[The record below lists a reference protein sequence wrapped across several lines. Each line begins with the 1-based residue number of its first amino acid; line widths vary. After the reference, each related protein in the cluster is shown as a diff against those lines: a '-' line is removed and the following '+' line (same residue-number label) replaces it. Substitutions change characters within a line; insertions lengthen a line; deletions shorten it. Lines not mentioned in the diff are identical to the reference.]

1 MADNYEVKDAAGAT
15 IEIDA
20 QEVSAGV
27 YSNRVKATGYIA
39 NPSAN
44 FTRPSDTNVYASGD
58 LVANSTTAGSV
69 TPMQFTVAREAASSF
84 MLRRAKLLKSGTSL
98 TNAWFRLHLYRS
110 SPTPSNGD
118 NGAWLT
124 GHSGYLGAF
133 DFVCDRAFTDG
144 ASANAGNPINGSEIS
159 VKLASGQIVYGL
171 LEARAAY
178 TPASAEVFTIELEDF
193 QN

>member
-1 MADNYEVKDAAGAT
+1 MADNYPVKDATGAT

-27 YSNRVKATGYIA
+27 FSNRVRASGYIT
-39 NPSAN
+39 NPSAS
-44 FTRPSDTNVYASGD
+44 FTRPADTAVYAVGD

-69 TPMQFTVAREAASSF
+69 VPMEFTVSRVAAGSF
-84 MLRRAKLLKSGTSL
+84 MLRRARLLKTGTSL
-98 TNAWFRLHLYRS
+98 TNANFRLHLYTT

-133 DFVCDRAFTDG
+133 DFSCDRVFTDG
-144 ASANAGNPINGSEIS
+144 AAAISGFPLSGSEIA
-159 VKLASGQIVYGL
+159 VKLASGDKIYGL
-171 LEARAAY
+171 LEARGAY
-178 TPASAEVFTIELEDF
+178 TPISAEVFTPTLEDL